1 MANSMFSNDP
11 FFTNNGIDDIFNEM
25 MRGMNGVNSEQRY
38 LVNGKEVSAE
48 ELAKMRQAAAQQPG
62 QTPQGQQPKEEG
74 ILAKLGRNL
83 TEAARN
89 NELDPVI
96 GRNDEIQKTA
106 EILSRRIK
114 NNPVL
119 VGDAGV
125 GKTAVV
131 EG

>member
-62 QTPQGQQPKEEG
+62 QTPKVS
-74 ILAKLGRNL
+74 NL
-83 TEAARN
+83 KKKAF
-89 NELDPVI
+89 
-96 GRNDEIQKTA
+96 
-106 EILSRRIK
+106 
-114 NNPVL
+114 
-119 VGDAGV
+119 
-125 GKTAVV
+125 
-131 EG
+131 